1 MMLRVTGPPEL
12 YEEARA
18 AGMQFWEQ
26 LQSYAIRN
34 PMFQN
39 SKRPI
44 YVPQDAPRMI
54 QRMAELSMRAGVGPI
69 FTFRGALT
77 EYVGRIVARSV
88 DELFVTCGPDHFV
101 VAKRRARL
109 PVHRAAD
116 PGGGGLAVVVKP
128 ELGPHGVHSS
138 IGSGQGDDAS
148 DDGVVVVATSCI
160 LADAAAAG
168 AGAILAKG
176 GRGSLRAALSY
187 LRGLEGVH
195 GGIVLRGERIG
206 VAGGLELAA

>member
-1 MMLRVTGPPEL
+1 MMLRITGPPEL

-34 PMFQN
+34 PMFQS

-44 YVPQDAPRMI
+44 YVPQDAPRMV
-54 QRMAELSMRAGVGPI
+54 QRMAELSMRAGVGPM
-69 FTFRGALT
+69 FTYRGALT

-88 DELFVTCGPDHFV
+88 PELFVTCGADHFV
-101 VAKRRARL
+101 VAKKRARL
-109 PVHRAAD
+109 SVHRAAAS
-116 PGGGGLAVVVKP
+116 GHGGLAVVVKP
-128 ELGPHGVHSS
+128 ELGAHGIHSS
-138 IGSGQGDDAS
+138 IGGGSSSDRP

-176 GRGSLRAALSY
+176 RRGSIRTALSY
-187 LRGLEGVH
+187 LGGLEGVH
-195 GGIVLRGERIG
+195 GAIVVRGERIG

>member
-34 PMFQN
+34 PMFQS

-54 QRMAELSMRAGVGPI
+54 QRMAELSMSAGVGPI

-138 IGSGQGDDAS
+138 IGSGQDGDGS

-187 LRGLEGVH
+187 LRELEGVH
-195 GGIVLRGERIG
+195 GGIVLRG
-206 VAGGLELAA
+206 

>member
-34 PMFQN
+34 PMFQS

-44 YVPQDAPRMI
+44 YVPQDAPRMV
-54 QRMAELSMRAGVGPI
+54 QRMAELSMAAGVGPI

-88 DELFVTCGPDHFV
+88 PELFVTCGPDHFV

-138 IGSGQGDDAS
+138 IGSERGEDS

-168 AGAILAKG
+168 VGAILAKG

-187 LRGLEGVH
+187 LRGLDGVH